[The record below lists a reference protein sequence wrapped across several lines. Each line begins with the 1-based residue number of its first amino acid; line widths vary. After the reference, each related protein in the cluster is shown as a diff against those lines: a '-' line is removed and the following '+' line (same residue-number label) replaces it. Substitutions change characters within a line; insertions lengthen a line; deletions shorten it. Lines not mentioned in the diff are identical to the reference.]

1 MFKHPLF
8 GVDHKPVTGM
18 RPRPEFRY
26 VIHQD
31 LDNQNACHQRNAMPR
46 SWSFRD
52 KVGQPG
58 RTWLSGIQSFI
69 CSIILGVA
77 PASLP
82 SFASAQNGFLI
93 RTWQSEDGLPGNVV
107 RSISQGSNGFLWV
120 ATAEG
125 IARFDGTTF
134 HPIPHPAGDTGRR
147 NGFFR
152 TFATPDGS
160 IWVSTF
166 RGGLL
171 KVEGES
177 LQRVIADPPDDQM
190 GAITHVHLAQGRLWI
205 RRDQRWHFINP
216 SGEVIASEPY
226 ERIRRSCSA
235 HLKMEALRGRRDD
248 LDRPTSLTEKDGGV
262 WRITNG
268 TLSYLGPGSQE
279 KDRRTVSQLGARMIA
294 NDLLEDR
301 EGNLWI
307 ANPVAG
313 LVRVRRS
320 RVVGLH
326 TATGIYDQP
335 VHTAITTR
343 DGSWWIANRNGGI
356 DRISEGRIERLDLVE
371 GGYFRPVIC
380 LFEDSQGRL
389 WLASRDGSVFRWN
402 GEAFDIPFE
411 KTHLISKVNAI
422 TETPDGTLWFAGSQ
436 GLSAWD
442 GRIIK
447 NLVSTD
453 DYPAIEFT
461 TMAAVPGQGILA
473 GTSDGRLLHVTLEKA
488 RALETPPALKGKW
501 ISSVLHIQAGE
512 IWITTIGAGL
522 FLRTSEEWH
531 HFDSNDG
538 LPDERLTAVIR
549 EDEDGLWLGS
559 LGGIIRTSRSSLLQ
573 RITNRELVPRW
584 LRLDRSDGLL
594 TRECIGGS
602 QPAAWQSVDGTLW
615 FPTSSG
621 LAGVNPARIRYQTI
635 PPLVY
640 LQSVQI
646 NGLSHPLEQDKLVV
660 GPGSVRAA
668 FSFNGLSLS
677 APEDVTYKTRLV
689 GIDEDF
695 RFVGGSNEA
704 RYEALPPGRYRFE
717 VHAINGDGI
726 ATIRPAGISIHV
738 QPHLWQTPWFIA
750 LCTVS
755 GTAASVII
763 GGWIVRQRLKQ
774 RLETLRLKGA
784 LENERSRISRDLHDD
799 LGASLTELS
808 ILSSLTAESTA
819 DPAAR
824 NSIQQISGKARHV
837 VAALDEIVWATN
849 PTEDSLRSL
858 VDYLAAF
865 AREFLES
872 AQIPLRTQIER
883 QIPDVAIGPRR
894 RHNVFLATREAINN
908 AVKHG
913 QPTAIDLHISIEA
926 QQLVIRIRD
935 NGRGFHVDY
944 AASGNGL
951 TNLRTRMRECGG
963 DCSLESAPRRGT
975 TVTLTLPIPP
985 H

>member
-1 MFKHPLF
+1 MHLHRWLAFFLLF
-8 GVDHKPVTGM
+8 LLAAPSAKA
-18 RPRPEFRY
+18 RPG
-26 VIHQD
+26 
-31 LDNQNACHQRNAMPR
+31 
-46 SWSFRD
+46 S
-52 KVGQPG
+52 
-58 RTWLSGIQSFI
+58 
-69 CSIILGVA
+69 
-77 PASLP
+77 
-82 SFASAQNGFLI
+82 GFLV

-134 HPIPHPAGDTGRR
+134 HPIPHPTSETGRR

-171 KVEGES
+171 KIEGES
-177 LQRVIADPPDDQM
+177 LQRVVPDPPGDQI
-190 GAITHVHLAQGRLWI
+190 GAITHVHLAQDRLWF
-205 RRDQRWHFINP
+205 RRDQKWHLVTP
-216 SGEVIASEPY
+216 TGQVIATPPFG
-226 ERIRRSCSA
+226 RTKRSLAA
-235 HLKMEALRGRRDD
+235 HLENEARRGRRDD
-248 LDRPTSLTEKDGGV
+248 LDRPTGLMEKDGGT
-262 WRITNG
+262 WKILNG
-268 TLSYLGPGSQE
+268 TLSYLPPGADE
-279 KDRRTVSQLGARMIA
+279 EDRRTVSQLGARIIA

-307 ANPVAG
+307 ANPIAG

-320 RVVGLH
+320 RVIGLE
-326 TATGIYDQP
+326 AGTGTYDQP
-335 VHTAITTR
+335 VHTAISTH

-356 DRISEGRIERLDLVE
+356 DRIRDGQLERLDLVE

-380 LFEDSQGRL
+380 LFEDSQDRL
-389 WLASRDGSVFRWN
+389 WLASRDGSVFLWN
-402 GEAFDIPFE
+402 GQSFDIPFE

-422 TETPDGTLWFAGSQ
+422 AETADGTIWFAGAQ

-442 GRIIK
+442 GSTIK

-453 DYPAIEFT
+453 DFPEIEFT
-461 TMAAVPGQGILA
+461 TMAALPEGGVLA
-473 GTSDGRLLHVTLEKA
+473 GTDDGKLFQATLESSQT
-488 RALETPPALKGKW
+488 LETPPALKGKW
-501 ISSVLHIQAGE
+501 ISSLLPIHADE
-512 IWITTIGAGL
+512 CWITTIGSGL
-522 FLRTSEEWH
+522 FLRTSQEWH
-531 HFDSNDG
+531 QFDSKDG
-538 LPDERLTAVIR
+538 LPDERLTALIR
-549 EDEDGLWLGS
+549 EDEDGFWLGS

-573 RITNRELVPRW
+573 RITNRDLVPRW

-602 QPAAWQSVDGTLW
+602 QPAAWKSADGTLW

-646 NGLSHPLEQDKLVV
+646 NGLNHPLDQERLVI

-677 APEDVTYKTRLV
+677 APEDVTYKTRLI

-695 RFVGGSNEA
+695 RFVGSSQEA

-726 ATIRPAGISIHV
+726 ATIRPAGISIDV
-738 QPHLWQTPWFIA
+738 QPHLWQTPWFIT
-750 LCTVS
+750 LCVLA

-763 GGWIVRQRLKQ
+763 GGWIVRRRLKQ
-774 RLETLRLKGA
+774 RLDALRLKGA

-819 DPAAR
+819 DPSAR

-865 AREFLES
+865 AREFLAS

-883 QIPDVAIGPRR
+883 QIPEVAIGPRR

-913 QPTAIDLHISIEA
+913 QPSAMDLQISIEN
-926 QQLVIRIRD
+926 QLLVIRIRD
-935 NGRGFHVDY
+935 DGRGFHVDY
-944 AASGNGL
+944 AESGNGL

-975 TVTLTLPIPP
+975 TVTLTLPVPP